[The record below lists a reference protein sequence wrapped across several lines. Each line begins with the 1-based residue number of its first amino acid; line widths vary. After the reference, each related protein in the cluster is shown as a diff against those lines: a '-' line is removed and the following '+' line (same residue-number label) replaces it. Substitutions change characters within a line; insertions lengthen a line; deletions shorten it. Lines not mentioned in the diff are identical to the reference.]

1 LIALSTGYVTYDVI
15 LCVFELGYS
24 FKSGAD
30 FIAHHLLGIV
40 GAGCVLVAGRFNV
53 ALSAGNLM
61 SEWTSF
67 SMNHRWR
74 MLKHKMSEG
83 TGFIVVNAIFF
94 FSYFFVR
101 VVFMAMLL
109 LRNYQIQHQFDIFS
123 DPAIV
128 SGCAVMSTVLQIGLY
143 VIQLYWFYLIFG
155 AFLRTIQG

>member
-1 LIALSTGYVTYDVI
+1 
-15 LCVFELGYS
+15 
-24 FKSGAD
+24 
-30 FIAHHLLGIV
+30 
-40 GAGCVLVAGRFNV
+40 
-53 ALSAGNLM
+53 
-61 SEWTSF
+61 
-67 SMNHRWR
+67 

-128 SGCAVMSTVLQIGLY
+128 AGCAVMSTVLQIGLY